1 MIHVLKLDHRASIR
15 IPSEEKFAKFKT
27 AINTKYPILEDV
39 WATMDGLKLYLQ
51 KSPHQSIQ
59 EMFYNGWKA
68 DHYVTNVFVFV
79 PDGTIPIAFFNVP
92 GCVHDSQVA
101 DWGGIYD
108 KLESVYKS
116 NGGVCVVDS
125 AFGNIT

>member
-1 MIHVLKLDHRASIR
+1 
-15 IPSEEKFAKFKT
+15 
-27 AINTKYPILEDV
+27 
-39 WATMDGLKLYLQ
+39 MDGLKLYLQ

-108 KLESVYKS
+108 KLESVYKL

-125 AFGNIT
+125 AFGKITDNF